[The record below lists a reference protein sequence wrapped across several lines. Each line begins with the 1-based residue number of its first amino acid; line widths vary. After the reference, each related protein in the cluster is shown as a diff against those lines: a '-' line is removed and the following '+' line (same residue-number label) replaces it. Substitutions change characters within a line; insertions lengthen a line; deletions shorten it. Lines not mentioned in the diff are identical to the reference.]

1 MSQQNFWN
9 EKFSKVE
16 YLYGIKPNQFIEQS
30 IQNLPNIKTILC
42 LGEGEGRNAIYLS
55 SKNYDVTAIDASD
68 VGLKKLQNRAEEL
81 NLSIITHTLDLNY
94 WQPLK
99 TYDCIVA
106 SYLHMHTNERK
117 ELFKKIEKSLNIDG
131 YFIFEV
137 FSTKQ
142 IENTSGGPKDL
153 DLLYTLD
160 EFKNYFEYMNFLKL
174 EQIDIELNEGIG
186 HIGKANVI
194 RILAKRV

>member
-94 WQPLK
+94 WQPLE